1 MPDLHAHAERFVRL
15 YAKAARARLG
25 WSGEEAQLF
34 IKMACGYG
42 INAQSSE
49 LQAANLDKTH
59 VDDLIEEADKHRR
72 LLGMKKQGFLQDT
85 LPLPCRMRHAVYV
98 CRWLEQ
104 WQQPPTPPVPG
115 QPKRGKRASGSGQQE
130 VVGERRQV
138 IKAAIRG
145 LVEAARPDLSPTQVD
160 AVVAEMNKRM
170 TMGSK
175 QCCLT
180 AVMSLTMLLQSFL
193 GQPTEGFPAAGP
205 APGHPPPPDPACPP
219 YTHPRLA
226 THSSPRSAA
235 APAQLPPPVP
245 LNIEDPK
252 LLAQIKDAMELMT
265 TARQYY
271 WAYDTRYRALQVG
284 SVAAAHDELAAPGSH
299 NPPDFC
305 HNLNCPD
312 FEVLKDYG
320 NGVQLRR
327 YAPSTWAVTD
337 VNETLYEKASAVG
350 FQRLFKYILG
360 NNNLEAK
367 IDMTAP
373 VVTEVNLDADDEFT
387 DQYSVAFYLPWEY
400 QAVVDED
407 GKKPKPSEV
416 PGPKDDRVVIE
427 DEPRADVYVLPFGS
441 YALGFRVKKLA
452 IDFFDFLVVNGMK
465 WVSRQHY
472 HQERGVAVFLGAGCF
487 SRGGWKSKAVREGFC
502 KVVEQPSRP
511 STVPRL
517 DRLVIVDE
525 FPTSRVS
532 SSVHARQPC
541 ELHLPDDRPRPEGWI
556 PPAGQVNQRLV
567 RPAWSLRHAKWLD
580 RDTNACLNFQRIGE
594 SKQRPLELCRWHDLE
609 AQPPLGKEYQ
619 QGYKR
624 VNDRLPKEVGSVAA
638 ADDELAAP
646 GSHNPPDFCHNLNC
660 PDFEVLKDY
669 GNGVQLRRY
678 VPSMWAMTDVNET
691 LYEKASAAG
700 FQRLS
705 RYILG
710 NNNLEAKI
718 EQTTP
723 VVTEVYLNM
732 DDEFTEQ
739 YLVAF
744 YLPWKYQP
752 AVNKD
757 NKQAKVPEPKDDR
770 VIIADEPRAL
780 VYVLPF
786 GSYAQG
792 SKVKKLAIDFYDFLD
807 QQGITNY
814 ERSTFMV
821 AVYDKPY
828 KPFNRHN
835 EIWVLTCQAL
845 LSAMSA
851 DGEDMEAI
859 EQFCLIT
866 GKDQG
871 VAKEW
876 LSLSENNVER
886 AIGLFFENGPS
897 VPPQRASS
905 GPVDMTEEDA
915 AAAAAAMQ
923 DVEEYGDLHV
933 AGTTAPTSVAGTRRT
948 SSSVLDD
955 DEEDEAAMMRT
966 MAHNRAAGREAA
978 QEAERAIEGMLPG
991 TLLPPPLLPPGMLP
1005 PGLGVSGLPD
1015 RLATMDDDEALA
1027 RRLMEEEERGLQGVG
1042 QGSHG
1047 PYHTL
1052 PSRAPRQG
1060 AAGASQLGRLGLEPE
1075 GLGGG
1080 RGGGGRGGVRGASLL
1095 HPQGPGAGGR
1105 QGEGQGEEEEEE
1117 EEEEHTALGVGRQ
1130 ELEEARMI
1138 EAAML
1143 GLPYEPRL
1151 PLRGRSAGGRQAG
1164 ARGGPPLGDP
1174 DLHDGRSLRWEQDQ
1188 AYEESLAADKA
1199 KADSSA
1205 EAAREAAAAAR
1216 RLAEEAAAAERAAAE
1231 AAAKLKATLARKAAA
1246 LVPEPAPGIES
1257 SLKHHSLNVIPDSGP
1272 GPDPGPDPCPD
1283 PCLQACLALGI
1294 AVG

>member
-1 MPDLHAHAERFVRL
+1 MTADSASVNMGGHGGVI
-15 YAKAARARLG
+15 
-25 WSGEEAQLF
+25 AQL
-34 IKMACGYG
+34 
-42 INAQSSE
+42 SE
-49 LQAANLDKTH
+49 ELMPLQN
-59 VDDLIEEADKHRR
+59 
-72 LLGMKKQGFLQDT
+72 
-85 LPLPCRMRHAVYV
+85 
-98 CRWLEQ
+98 
-104 WQQPPTPPVPG
+104 
-115 QPKRGKRASGSGQQE
+115 
-130 VVGERRQV
+130 
-138 IKAAIRG
+138 AAIRAQRLPMCDPRVWDAHG
-145 LVEAARPDLSPTQVD
+145 TWQKHEEQIRAMADMHALSEQDQQRLQSHLEVYNLACPISNAPVESLLQLLKHGTGMFMELPALLELMSMRTHIDATDGVDVLDFAQPLPELRKEVRHEEAAAAMARRI
-160 AVVAEMNKRM
+160 AKAEMKAAAATHR
-170 TMGSK
+170 
-175 QCCLT
+175 QL
-180 AVMSLTMLLQSFL
+180 
-193 GQPTEGFPAAGP
+193 AAGAGA
-205 APGHPPPPDPACPP
+205 APGMLTPPSEQQG
-219 YTHPRLA
+219 A
-226 THSSPRSAA
+226 TAELNTSSTRKQGAG
-235 APAQLPPPVP
+235 
-245 LNIEDPK
+245 
-252 LLAQIKDAMELMT
+252 
-265 TARQYY
+265 QYY

-407 GKKPKPSEV
+407 GKKSEPSEV

-452 IDFFDFLVVNGMK
+452 IDFFDFLPACA
-465 WVSRQHY
+465 SLR
-472 HQERGVAVFLGAGCF
+472 RIPVAGTLVGWRPDAPP
-487 SRGGWKSKAVREGFC
+487 RRGWKSKAVREGFR
-502 KVVEQPSRP
+502 KVVEQLSRP
-511 STVPRL
+511 STDPRP

-525 FPTSRVS
+525 FRTSRVN

-541 ELHLPDDRPRPEGWI
+541 ELHLLDDRPGPEDWPRPEDWI
-556 PPAGQVNQRLV
+556 PPAGQVNQWLV
-567 RPAWSLRHAKWLD
+567 RPAWSLRHAKYVRGLQW
-580 RDTNACLNFQRIGE
+580 CHQ
-594 SKQRPLELCRWHDLE
+594 
-609 AQPPLGKEYQ
+609 
-619 QGYKR
+619 
-624 VNDRLPKEVGSVAA
+624 EVGSVAA
-638 ADDELAAP
+638 AHDELAAP
-646 GSHNPPDFCHNLNC
+646 GSHNPPDFCHNLDC

-691 LYEKASAAG
+691 LYEKASAVG

-732 DDEFTEQ
+732 DDVFTEQ

-978 QEAERAIEGMLPG
+978 QEAERAIE
-991 TLLPPPLLPPGMLP
+991 
-1005 PGLGVSGLPD
+1005 
-1015 RLATMDDDEALA
+1015 ATMDDDEALA

-1042 QGSHG
+1042 QGGHG

-1075 GLGGG
+1075 GL
-1080 RGGGGRGGVRGASLL
+1080 GGGRGGVRGASLL

-1246 LVPEPAPGIES
+1246 LVPEPAPGDPEAVTIMVR
-1257 SLKHHSLNVIPDSGP
+1257 LPDGMRLSRKFKKSNA
-1272 GPDPGPDPCPD
+1272 
-1283 PCLQACLALGI
+1283 LQAVFDYVDVQHQAATYLPGNCRYNLVNQFPRHVFQESDATGTLADMGI
-1294 AVG
+1294 VSGTALFLEVVQ